1 MNKRAKIGFIG
12 AGWWAS
18 TVQIPFYAARDDVEL
33 VSVCRLGD
41 SELELVKNQFGF
53 AHASQDY
60 RELLGLE
67 LDGVVISS
75 PHVLH
80 FEHAKA
86 ALERGFHVLV
96 EKPVSTRGHEARELV
111 ELAQRKNKQI
121 MIPQG
126 WSFRPFAREARRLA
140 ADIGEPRH
148 FVCQMASALSDLF
161 GGEPM
166 VETEGAVFRP
176 PSSTWA
182 DPARAGGYGWG
193 QLCHALGLLFGI
205 VKLEPKEVFA
215 WMGLSSTGV
224 DYYDSINLRLSN
236 GATGIISGAAT
247 LPKSSSESIDLK
259 QYQIDIRI
267 FGTEGVML
275 LDIERER
282 LEVRRNDH
290 RNTIVPLQDGDGAYE
305 TYQPLERFVEIC
317 LGKPIENDAPGEVAM
332 RAVEVLE
339 AAYKS
344 AKSGKVEAI
353 L

>member
-1 MNKRAKIGFIG
+1 MKKRARIGFIG
-12 AGWWAS
+12 AGWWA
-18 TVQIPFYAARDDVEL
+18 TAVQIPFYAAREDVEL
-33 VSVCRLGD
+33 VVVCRLGTE
-41 SELELVKNQFGF
+41 ELELVKHQFGF
-53 AHASQDY
+53 AHAFEDY
-60 RELLGLE
+60 RQLLDLE

-96 EKPVSTRGHEARELV
+96 EKPVSTLGRQARELV
-111 ELAQRKNKQI
+111 ALAHAKNKQI

-140 ADIGEPRH
+140 SDIGEPRH

-161 GGEPM
+161 GGEQM
-166 VETEGAVFRP
+166 LETEGAIFRP
-176 PSSTWA
+176 PTSTWA
-182 DPARAGGYGWG
+182 DPERAGGYGWG

-205 VKLEPKEVFA
+205 VKYEPKEVFA
-215 WMGLSSTGV
+215 FMGLSSAGV
-224 DYYDSINLRLSN
+224 DYYDAINVRLSN
-236 GATGIISGAAT
+236 GATGVISGAAT
-247 LPKSSSESIDLK
+247 LPKSSTEGIDMK

-290 RNTIVPLQDGDGAYE
+290 RNTVVPLKDGDGAYD
-305 TYQPLERFVEIC
+305 TYQPLERFVAIC
-317 LGKPIENDAPGEVAM
+317 LGETVENDAPGEVAM

-339 AAYKS
+339 TAYKS
-344 AKSGKVEAI
+344 AKSGKVEMI
-353 L
+353 V